1 MTPLSSKVTRRTNVS
16 IRDRGK
22 IRDLVA
28 VLYPNGTI
36 GLRPLGT
43 RQMEIT
49 TLDSVYS
56 LAVKQRVAKERAEKK
71 ARKTDVSKIRRS
83 LR

>member
-1 MTPLSSKVTRRTNVS
+1 MTPLNSPVTRKTNVTV
-16 IRDRGK
+16 RDRGTL
-22 IRDLVA
+22 RQLVT

-71 ARKTDVSKIRRS
+71 TAKKRKIC
-83 LR
+83 